1 MKRKEVTAE
10 LRTERKK
17 GHNRRLRSSGRIPA
31 VVYGHQGPS
40 SLSVD
45 AVEFGAQVKSLSESG
60 IVALKVGDDTRDVII
75 KDYQMDYITGKILHL
90 DFLEIEKNKAFRT
103 HVPVH
108 IHGSAPGVREGG
120 VLEHSLYD
128 LEIECLPKDLPEEI
142 NVDIS
147 TLESGHSIHVSDL
160 NIPDGVRVLTSEDQ
174 TVVSVTFQKVVEVEE
189 EELEEG
195 EEGAALGEEGEAAE
209 EEEGSAEES

>member
-17 GHNRRLRSSGRIPA
+17 GHNRRLRAAGRIPA
-31 VVYGHQGPS
+31 VVYGHEEPA

-45 AVEFGAQVKSLSESG
+45 GVEFGAQVKSLSESG
-60 IVALKVGDDTRDVII
+60 IVALKIGGSTRDVII
-75 KDYQMDYITGKILHL
+75 KDYQMDQITGRILHL
-90 DFLEIEKNKAFRT
+90 DFLEIEKGKVFRT

-120 VLEHSLYD
+120 ILEHNLYD
-128 LEIECLPKDLPEEI
+128 LEIECLPKDLPEEV

-160 NIPDGVRVLTSEDQ
+160 DIPDEVRVLTSADQ
-174 TVVSVTFQKVVEVEE
+174 TVVSITFQKTVTVD

-195 EEGAALGEEGEAAE
+195 AEGEVLGEEGESAE
-209 EEEGSAEES
+209 KAEGSDEES